1 MILFKKKKN
10 KVEPVQKRWKIARNC
25 LDLILECA
33 KSEYPNEFGGFLRVD
48 ADEKDTIT
56 EIVILPG
63 TISGDSHA
71 IFRMNMLPIDFAIVG
86 TVHSHPSYSARPSG
100 ADLQLFQKHGKIH
113 IISAKPFDEF
123 SWKTYDYM
131 GRETEIDII

>member
-10 KVEPVQKRWKIARNC
+10 KVEPIQKRWKIARNC

-71 IFRMNMLPIDFAIVG
+71 IFRMNML
-86 TVHSHPSYSARPSG
+86 SSRLCNCRNSS
-100 ADLQLFQKHGKIH
+100 
-113 IISAKPFDEF
+113 
-123 SWKTYDYM
+123 
-131 GRETEIDII
+131 